1 MKITTMKKLHTLELQ
16 DLAKA
21 IERQE
26 MDLSAGS
33 LSFDERLEMIL
44 EDVISERERRHMNR
58 LIRNAFL
65 KYPDA
70 SIESLDYESRD
81 MTRET
86 IIHLAKM
93 SFVETATNLVVTG
106 PAGAGKTYLACAL
119 GVEACKHSYR
129 TFYIRMNDFL
139 RNMENLRD
147 NVREMKKYLR
157 RISNYHV
164 LIMDEWLSHV
174 LSEKEAKNLYELLEL
189 RKGVDPTIF
198 AGQYAMGD
206 WYDRLGGGAIAES
219 ILDRIVH
226 NAYPI
231 KSSET
236 NLRRKYDEMKL
247 RQFLE
252 SMNE

>member
-1 MKITTMKKLHTLELQ
+1 MKKLHTLELQ

-26 MDLSAGS
+26 MNLDAGS
-33 LSFDERLEMIL
+33 LTFDERLELIL

-58 LIRNAFL
+58 LIRNAYL

-70 SIESLDYESRD
+70 SIESLDYESREL
-81 MTRET
+81 TRDNV
-86 IIHLAKM
+86 IHLAKM

-129 TFYIRMNDFL
+129 TLYIRMNDFL
-139 RNMENLRD
+139 RNMENQKD
-147 NVREMKKYLR
+147 NIREMRKYLR

-164 LIMDEWLSHV
+164 LIIDEWLSHEI
-174 LSEKEAKNLYELLEL
+174 SEKEAKNLYELLEL
-189 RKGVDPTIF
+189 RKGVNPTIF
-198 AGQYAMGD
+198 VGQYEIED
-206 WYDRLGGGAIAES
+206 WYSRLGGGAMAES
-219 ILDRIVH
+219 LLDRIVH

-231 KSSET
+231 RSNET
-236 NLRRKYDEMKL
+236 NLRRKYDEQKL
-247 RQFLE
+247 KQFLK
-252 SMNE
+252 SMEN